1 MAIDDKGE
9 PFKVSPDPLMDV
21 LQGHLRNI
29 NIEDNSDIHNVRSSL
44 KPILSNHEIFGMNLY
59 EIGLGERIET
69 YFQDMIQKTELLEIL
84 CIRLL
89 KKKETCQYGN
99 DVQMVWSGE

>member
-44 KPILSNHEIFGMNLY
+44 KPILSNHEIFVMNLY

-69 YFQDMIQKTELLEIL
+69 YFQDMIQKNGAVRNTLHQVVEEKGDLSIW
-84 CIRLL
+84 
-89 KKKETCQYGN
+89 K
-99 DVQMVWSGE
+99 